1 MDWKPGLY
9 RAQQI
14 FVIVDL
20 QARVQAPLHQDLGA
34 AELRQL
40 LDLLENLLLGKDIPL
55 LRTRQPIEGAERT
68 LDPTDIRVIDIP
80 PDYVCDDRVRV
91 QTPASGVGHG
101 RQLEQGSAFEKF
113 EAFVEAEPFPSLDLL
128 GHRSDP
134 ALRLS

>member
-20 QARVQAPLHQDLGA
+20 QARVQSSLHQDLCA
-34 AELRQL
+34 AELHQL

-80 PDYVCDDRVRV
+80 PDYVCDYRVRV
-91 QTPASGVGHG
+91 QTPASGVGHS
-101 RQLEQGSAFEKF
+101 RQLQQGRPFEKF
-113 EAFVEAEPFPSLDLL
+113 DAFVEGEPLPRLDLP
-128 GHRSDP
+128 RDRVDP
-134 ALRLS
+134 PV